1 MQTVKVAFLS
11 EDYYALAK
19 SHPDLAAAFALGQ
32 AVIAFSDGVLY
43 EVVPTGT
50 NVPPVDVPPTQPPSP
65 TAPIPAATR
74 VPAIQPTP
82 ALPKASSVS
91 FPCLG
96 WLMPL
101 ALFSLAGLWVR
112 FRRL

>member
-19 SHPDLAAAFALGQ
+19 SRPDLAAAFALGQ

-43 EVVPTGT
+43 EVVPSGS
-50 NVPPVDVPPTQPPSP
+50 NVPSVDVPPTQPPAP
-65 TAPIPAATR
+65 TAPSPAATR
-74 VPAIQPTP
+74 VPPIQATP

-91 FPCLG
+91 FPCVG

-101 ALFSLAGLWVR
+101 ALFFLAALWVR
-112 FRRL
+112 FRRP